1 MRIIANFFFFEF
13 ETALNQNIKSARRR
27 GEGSVLGGVAV
38 FSRSRFSV
46 WKELSQ
52 LQGSLRRALLHWTEG
67 TRREAGRSECWEA
80 AQKKKDALFSLS
92 FLLLCCLHLSLS
104 SPPALCPSAQAAEK
118 PSLPSCAGIRMF
130 LGDRQISGLAPVQR
144 ERGLVVR
151 IHTLKRYS
159 SEMIH
164 KETRGENV
172 RLFGCFHKK
181 KQKKKGENPF
191 RNTEKI
197 KSSYCSE
204 GKRAFYRILFHVF
217 IIFVNI
223 AVMHIIR

>member
-1 MRIIANFFFFEF
+1 M
-13 ETALNQNIKSARRR
+13 
-27 GEGSVLGGVAV
+27 LGGVAV

-118 PSLPSCAGIRMF
+118 PSRPSCAGIRMF

-204 GKRAFYRILFHVF
+204 GKRAFYRILFQVF

-223 AVMHIIR
+223 AVMHNIR

>member
-13 ETALNQNIKSARRR
+13 ETALNQNRKSSRRR

-80 AQKKKDALFSLS
+80 AQKKKRRSLFPLLS
-92 FLLLCCLHLSLS
+92 TPLLSSPLLS

-118 PSLPSCAGIRMF
+118 PSRPSCAGIRMF

-144 ERGLVVR
+144 ERGLVMR

-159 SEMIH
+159 SEIIH

-172 RLFGCFHKK
+172 RLFGRFQK
-181 KQKKKGENPF
+181 KKKGENPF

>member
-1 MRIIANFFFFEF
+1 MERAVPI
-13 ETALNQNIKSARRR
+13 TGQSPPCSAPLDR
-27 GEGSVLGGVAV
+27 GNKARGGPIRMLGSGP
-38 FSRSRFSV
+38 
-46 WKELSQ
+46 E
-52 LQGSLRRALLHWTEG
+52 
-67 TRREAGRSECWEA
+67 
-80 AQKKKDALFSLS
+80 KKDALFSPLLS
-92 FLLLCCLHLSLS
+92 TPLLSSPLLS

-204 GKRAFYRILFHVF
+204 GKRAFYRVLFHVF